1 MTNPTQ
7 RGGRWT
13 VTGAAPLF
21 CCSGR
26 RLTHS
31 QSVVIWDSAT
41 LQDTDVRWL
50 LADVTRTNELQC
62 WAPTRPTHSVH
73 LLFCHSQLTRPLPL
87 PPPPSP
93 PSHCFVQVAIG
104 KRTLSPARHSQMNSR
119 RPSTRADRAHTT
131 GSIGRS
137 SPLASLPTTHR
148 SQHGRNTT
156 GHHAPTTLPP
166 HHLFPHFPFP
176 IRPLSSP
183 VDLTL
188 LAHSLTTTQ
197 QRHTDALPG
206 SIPEH
211 EQTIDNYILGRT
223 VGKVRA
229 DTADTSRAS
238 LWFTR
243 IAPHRTTLHHTTP
256 HCTTPHHTTP
266 HHTTPH
272 HTTPHHT
279 ASHHTTP
286 HHTAPHITSHHTTP
300 HHITPHHTSHRTTS
314 HHTTPHHTTP
324 HHITSHHTTPHH
336 ITPHHT
342 SHHITSHHTTP
353 HHTTPHITSH
363 HITPLHCHAAALDPL
378 WPRICH
384 DRPACAPACSFDI
397 SLLNAVI
404 ANVATSYLHQP
415 PTTTNYHSPPPTA
428 INHQLPLTATNRHHG
443 PTPTTTTI
451 RATLRK

>member
-1 MTNPTQ
+1 MSCNAGHQ
-7 RGGRWT
+7 RALHT
-13 VTGAAPLF
+13 VST
-21 CCSGR
+21 CCFAIR
-26 RLTHS
+26 
-31 QSVVIWDSAT
+31 I
-41 LQDTDVRWL
+41 
-50 LADVTRTNELQC
+50 
-62 WAPTRPTHSVH
+62 
-73 LLFCHSQLTRPLPL
+73 QLTCPLPL

-256 HCTTPHHTTP
+256 HRTSHHITPHHTTSHHTTHHIAPHHTTP

-272 HTTPHHT
+272 H
-279 ASHHTTP
+279 
-286 HHTAPHITSHHTTP
+286 I
-300 HHITPHHTSHRTTS
+300 TS
-314 HHTTPHHTTP
+314 HHTTPHHTTSHHTT

-342 SHHITSHHTTP
+342 SHHITSRH
-353 HHTTPHITSH
+353 
-363 HITPLHCHAAALDPL
+363 
-378 WPRICH
+378 
-384 DRPACAPACSFDI
+384 
-397 SLLNAVI
+397 
-404 ANVATSYLHQP
+404 Y
-415 PTTTNYHSPPPTA
+415 
-428 INHQLPLTATNRHHG
+428 TATLLRWTRCGHASVMIDPPAH
-443 PTPTTTTI
+443 P
-451 RATLRK
+451 RAHLTYHC